1 MKKKMI
7 VISIIAILIV
17 ILVAACAETGATAGS
32 DIEALIEE
40 RCSECH
46 AASRA
51 FGAEK
56 TREEWSVTIDRMIEH
71 GANVSGQ
78 EKDQMIDWF
87 VSQNQ

>member
-7 VISIIAILIV
+7 VISIIALLIV
-17 ILVAACAETGATAGS
+17 ILIAACTETSPTADS
-32 DIEALIEE
+32 DIEALIQE

-56 TREEWSVTIDRMIEH
+56 TREEWSVTIDRMIDL

-87 VSQNQ
+87 VSQN